1 PILAVKKG
9 NPLEIR
15 SLDDLLTKN
24 ARISMTDPSAAATG
38 KLVEEA
44 LQRAGKWDQF
54 KARVTV
60 FKGTVSEVA
69 ADLQVG
75 AADAGIIWDAMLKQL
90 TDLEAVPL
98 PELADVAA
106 RVVGG
111 VVARSQ
117 RPEAAAAL
125 AEYIQAKDKGQR

>member
-54 KARVTV
+54 KSRVTV

-69 ADLQVG
+69 ADLQIG
-75 AADAGIIWDAMLKQL
+75 AADAGIIWDAMLGAL
-90 TDLEAVPL
+90 PDLEEALL
-98 PELADVAA
+98 PEFSGITA
-106 RVVGG
+106 RVVAG
-111 VVARSQ
+111 VVVKSKHPQAARD
-117 RPEAAAAL
+117 L
-125 AEYIQAKDKGQR
+125 ANF